1 LLIGSVVLVLLGLI
15 IPFGGRVY
23 FRETGLRDLGAE
35 TTRLDAEDPGWRF
48 DDLMAARERA
58 APPEAENSA
67 VVVRKVRT
75 LLPDDWRQ
83 WVRAQPTADPDGVPP
98 ALNRRQLLDLR
109 FGDTDLVEAT
119 RPARELALTLRNYRR
134 GYHVVVLGDAPFIES
149 LDETQGARE
158 VARLLTTEAQIA
170 AQSDDPVRGLRA
182 ARAILATGRSI
193 GDEPSIISVLVRY
206 TCERI
211 AAETAVRV
219 LALTDSRDALP
230 ELAALQAEL
239 LAEAEEPVLVNAFR
253 GERAV
258 MSHFFDGLVDGR
270 IGADTLAKWAEL
282 RPSAAHRTTF
292 YFRRAFIPED
302 QRRFL
307 RLMTELVET
316 AKGPPHTWIA
326 RSEAVEAEL
335 RANWDMRYPF
345 HRLMLPA
352 SATVMATSVRNRAE
366 VLAAATLLACERF
379 RLTRGRWPESLSEL
393 PKELLATVPVDPY
406 TGEPI
411 KLAKTPQGIAVYSAA
426 PKSAR
431 GLDMKR
437 LTNPLGGSEVGW
449 QLYDPQ
455 HRNLPPLPPPKPE
468 GADGPP

>member
-1 LLIGSVVLVLLGLI
+1 
-15 IPFGGRVY
+15 
-23 FRETGLRDLGAE
+23 
-35 TTRLDAEDPGWRF
+35 
-48 DDLMAARERA
+48 
-58 APPEAENSA
+58 
-67 VVVRKVRT
+67 
-75 LLPDDWRQ
+75 
-83 WVRAQPTADPDGVPP
+83 
-98 ALNRRQLLDLR
+98 
-109 FGDTDLVEAT
+109 
-119 RPARELALTLRNYRR
+119 
-134 GYHVVVLGDAPFIES
+134 VVVLGDAPFIES

-170 AQSDDPVRGLRA
+170 AQNADPVRGLRA

-193 GDEPSIISVLVRY
+193 GDEPAIISVLVRY
-206 TCERI
+206 ACEHI

-230 ELAALQAEL
+230 ELTALQAEL
-239 LAEAEEPVLVNAFR
+239 LAEVEEPVLVNALR
-253 GERAV
+253 GERAI
-258 MSHFFDGLVDGR
+258 MSRFFDGLVDGR

-292 YFRRAFIPED
+292 YFQRAFIPED

-307 RLMTELVET
+307 RLMTELVEA
-316 AKGPPHTWIA
+316 AKGPPHTRIA
-326 RSEAVEAEL
+326 RSEAVEAEV

-352 SATVMATSVRNRAE
+352 SAAVMASSVRNRA
-366 VLAAATLLACERF
+366 VLLTAATLLACERF

-393 PKELLATVPVDPY
+393 PKELLAAVPVDPY

-411 KLAKTPQGIAVYSAA
+411 KLAKTPHGIAVYSAA

-449 QLYDPQ
+449 PLYDPQ
-455 HRNLPPLPPPKPE
+455 HRNLPPLPPAPKPE